1 MAAEKA
7 DKRRALWTKVERGGQ
22 QISGLLIDCRRV
34 ARVWKTHG
42 LKHWPGLDRA
52 TWGRWA
58 HCPVLYVPENL
69 DLFSSR
75 PEWSR
80 GNERAKEPRRER
92 LLSFNRRHQER
103 GRTTEGRE
111 EARLTNGYRPSRRFT
126 PILFFR
132 SVFQKSSLPRPMET
146 SLLLSSTR
154 PIDYIILSS
163 LVPCGGGTVR
173 FSSFNDETVGRI
185 FETGNDFEKCLSF
198 FFFFFF
204 LEEPTDLSRWKI
216 K

>member
-1 MAAEKA
+1 MENTRVETLAGLGSSNLGSLGALSHS
-7 DKRRALWTKVERGGQ
+7 RR
-22 QISGLLIDCRRV
+22 
-34 ARVWKTHG
+34 
-42 LKHWPGLDRA
+42 
-52 TWGRWA
+52 
-58 HCPVLYVPENL
+58 VLYVPENL
-69 DLFSSR
+69 DLFSRR

-185 FETGNDFEKCLSF
+185 FETGNDFEKCLFF

-204 LEEPTDLSRWKI
+204 LEEPTNLSRWKI

>member
-69 DLFSSR
+69 DLFSRR

-103 GRTTEGRE
+103 GRGDD
-111 EARLTNGYRPSRRFT
+111 GGSRRGT
-126 PILFFR
+126 PDKWLPPFAPIHPDSLFSFG
-132 SVFQKSSLPRPMET
+132 FPEIFPAPPDGN
-146 SLLLSSTR
+146 LSSPLVYPAHR
-154 PIDYIILSS
+154 LYYIIL
-163 LVPCGGGTVR
+163 LGPMWGWDRT
-173 FSSFNDETVGRI
+173 
-185 FETGNDFEKCLSF
+185 
-198 FFFFFF
+198 F
-204 LEEPTDLSRWKI
+204 LIL
-216 K
+216 